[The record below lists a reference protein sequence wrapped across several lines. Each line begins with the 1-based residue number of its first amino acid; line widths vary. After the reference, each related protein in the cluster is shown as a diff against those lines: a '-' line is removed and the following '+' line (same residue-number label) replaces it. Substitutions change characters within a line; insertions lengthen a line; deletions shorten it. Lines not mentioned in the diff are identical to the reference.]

1 MSPLYTVYFPVAGLP
16 GWSTYIG
23 PFLVLLVVAVL
34 GLVAWAVWVTLR
46 LRRAERR
53 YQDLTAG
60 TTGGNLSEVLEN
72 HIRQVRQATRRVD
85 ELETLSRGLQSASR
99 GHLQRLGFMRFNPF
113 REMGGDQSFIVA
125 VADADG
131 NGFVISS
138 LQNRDATRVYG
149 KPLLAWQSSSQL
161 TDEEQQVI
169 RQARASEQ
177 IERDHGIQT

>member
-1 MSPLYTVYFPVAGLP
+1 MANLSAWIAP
-16 GWSTYIG
+16 YIG
-23 PFLVLLVVAVL
+23 LLLVLLAIAAL
-34 GLVAWAVWVTLR
+34 CGVAWGAWLTVR

-60 TTGGNLSEVLEN
+60 TAGGNLSEVLEN

-85 ELETLSRGLQSASR
+85 ELEALSRGLQSASR

-113 REMGGDQSFIVA
+113 RESGGDQSFIVA
-125 VADADG
+125 MSDADG

-138 LQNRDATRVYG
+138 LHNRDTTRVYG
-149 KPLLAWQSSSQL
+149 KPLLAWQSTSQL

-169 RQARASEQ
+169 RKARESEQ